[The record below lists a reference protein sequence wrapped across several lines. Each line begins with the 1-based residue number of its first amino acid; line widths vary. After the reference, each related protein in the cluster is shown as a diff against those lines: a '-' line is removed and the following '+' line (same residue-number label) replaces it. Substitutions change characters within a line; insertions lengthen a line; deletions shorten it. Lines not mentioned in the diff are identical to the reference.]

1 MREKGWKSRIE
12 LLALGFR
19 FEPPGL
25 YKLVL
30 SQRSIKLSQML
41 SHQAKAIELLRP
53 FCFAIEKRHPSKYS
67 LWQKRREREKKTMLV
82 YL

>member
-1 MREKGWKSRIE
+1 MIKIMRINYPAKA
-12 LLALGFR
+12 LAKIYHCKVQLHS
-19 FEPPGL
+19 EP
-25 YKLVL
+25 
-30 SQRSIKLSQML
+30 
-41 SHQAKAIELLRP
+41 HQAKAIEPLNP